1 MLPWLCCIILS
12 KMTRYAACLIFV
24 DWRRQQVSRRKGSGG
39 MGYNLN
45 PERSGRQLGARGMH
59 GRLTITRIGLVV
71 MVFAA
76 MSMVNACSTDQVHSS
91 ELNNSISLKAGDIR
105 RGGIAFITPST
116 ATGHEQDKQTLALAF
131 GDVLMKERPRYQVVS
146 LAQTLSDINR
156 AGLASEYKHM
166 YRDYQD
172 TGIFDRRTL
181 QRIGQVVGVR
191 YLAQL
196 KLAGFSQ
203 GSNERFGALG
213 VRLLQTL
220 HANIRLFLQI
230 WDSKDGT
237 IAWEGADELNYAYDT
252 DKEKPVTFRTVAQG
266 AARRLIAKLP

>member
-1 MLPWLCCIILS
+1 
-12 KMTRYAACLIFV
+12 
-24 DWRRQQVSRRKGSGG
+24 
-39 MGYNLN
+39 
-45 PERSGRQLGARGMH
+45 MH
-59 GRLTITRIGLVV
+59 GRLAITRIG
-71 MVFAA
+71 MAAMIFAA
-76 MSMVNACSTDQVHSS
+76 MSLVNACSTNQVHSS
-91 ELNNSISLKAGDIR
+91 ELNNSISLNAGDIR

-116 ATGHEQDKQTLALAF
+116 ATGHEQDKQALALAF
-131 GDVLMKERPRYQVVS
+131 GDVLIRERPQYRVVS
-146 LAQTLSDINR
+146 LALTLSDINR
-156 AGLASEYKHM
+156 AGLANEYKHM

-172 TGIFDRRTL
+172 TGIFDRHTL
-181 QRIGQVVGVR
+181 RKIGQVVGAR

-213 VRLLQTL
+213 LRLLQTL

-252 DKEKPVTFRTVAQG
+252 DKEKPVTFRTVVQD